1 MDTNDNAFGA
11 FLASRRARLS
21 PEQVGLPVGGVR
33 RVPGLRRSEVAA
45 LAGVSVEYL
54 ARLERGAV
62 TGVSDVVLDALAQA
76 LQLDDTERDHLTHL
90 AQIIGGG
97 VPSRRQPKRKQVVR
111 ESMQLVLDNITN
123 VPAVIRNGRGDI
135 LATNELGRALY
146 SEMYVQPNR
155 PVNHARFVFLDH
167 RAHRFYPEWDNAA
180 NDMVGLLR
188 DEAGR
193 NPYDKALTD
202 LVGELSTRSG
212 EFRIRWAGQNVLRHY
227 TGEKHFHHP
236 VVGDLRLKYEAMS
249 IGPDEGL
256 TMLVY
261 PPAPGTPYEDAIRL
275 LAAWQATPSGVPAE
289 TES

>member
-1 MDTNDNAFGA
+1 MDTNDNTFGA

-21 PEQVGLPVGGVR
+21 PERAGLPVVGVR
-33 RVPGLRRSEVAA
+33 RVPGLRRGEVAA
-45 LAGVSVEYL
+45 LAGVSVEYI

-62 TGVSDVVLDALAQA
+62 TGVSDAVLDALAQA
-76 LQLDDTERDHLTHL
+76 LQLDEIEREHLTHL
-90 AQIIGGG
+90 AQIIGGSI
-97 VPSRRQPKRKQVVR
+97 PSRRQPKRKQVIR
-111 ESMQLVLDNITN
+111 ESMQLVLDSVIN

-135 LATNELGRALY
+135 LATNELGRALF
-146 SEMYVQPNR
+146 SEMYVQPSR
-155 PVNHARFVFLDH
+155 PVNHARFLFLDH

-180 NDMVGLLR
+180 GDMVALLR

-193 NPYDKALTD
+193 NPYDRALSD
-202 LVGELSTRSG
+202 LIGELSTRSD
-212 EFRIRWAGQNVLRHY
+212 EFRIRWAAQNVLRHY

-275 LAAWQATPSGVPAE
+275 LAAWQATPAGVPVD

>member
-1 MDTNDNAFGA
+1 MDTNDNTFGA

-21 PEQVGLPVGGVR
+21 PERAGLPVVGVR
-33 RVPGLRRSEVAA
+33 RVPGLRRGEVAA
-45 LAGVSVEYL
+45 LAGVSVEYI

-62 TGVSDVVLDALAQA
+62 TGVSDAVLDALAQA
-76 LQLDDTERDHLTHL
+76 LQLDEIEREHLTHL

-97 VPSRRQPKRKQVVR
+97 VPSRRQPKRKQVIR
-111 ESMQLVLDNITN
+111 ESMQLVLDSVTN

-135 LATNELGRALY
+135 RATNELGRALF
-146 SEMYVQPNR
+146 SEMYVQPSR
-155 PVNHARFVFLDH
+155 PVNHARFLFLDH

-180 NDMVGLLR
+180 GDMVALLR

-193 NPYDKALTD
+193 NPYDRALSD
-202 LVGELSTRSG
+202 LVGELSTRSD
-212 EFRIRWAGQNVLRHY
+212 EFRLRWAAQNVLRHY

-275 LAAWQATPSGVPAE
+275 LAAWQATPAGVPVD